1 MEVRG
6 TRRTLRFGR
15 RDEVPTLVP
24 ELSIGKHRSPK
35 QGACFMEM
43 ASYLAGER
51 WSDRPKCTHPLLG
64 GLARVVNDHTTDEGR
79 PRLIELIPSVI
90 GLTSKDP
97 RVDARI
103 AWRTAV
109 TALPIVWVERQKVM
123 AVAVV
128 AADRVLADLD
138 RTGRRDL
145 LPASRT
151 ALDRAPAAA
160 AWAARFTGDERVPPA
175 RFRRVSAP
183 CIVGNA
189 VPGIAESGI
198 LDPDEVLRQL
208 LVGAI
213 EDVRELQEPTTEDVS
228 AGRRRRVQHV

>member
-1 MEVRG
+1 M
-6 TRRTLRFGR
+6 RRTLRVGR
-15 RDEVPTLVP
+15 RDEAPALVP

-64 GLARVVNDHTTDEGR
+64 GLARVVNDHTTDDGR
-79 PRLIELIPSVI
+79 SRLIELIPAVI

-97 RVDARI
+97 RVDAQI
-103 AWRTAV
+103 AWRAAV
-109 TALPIVWVERQKVM
+109 TALPIVCVERQKVM

-128 AADRVLADLD
+128 ASDRVLADLD
-138 RTGRRDL
+138 RSGRREL
-145 LPASRT
+145 LPASRA

-160 AWAARFTGDERVPPA
+160 AWATRFTGDERVPAA

-189 VPGIAESGI
+189 VPGIAEAGI
-198 LDPDEVLRQL
+198 LDPDGVLRQL

-213 EDVRELQEPTTEDVS
+213 EDVRALQEPRPAATTPQ
-228 AGRRRRVQHV
+228 RVEHV